1 MNIYLKKEN
10 GTVKV
15 FYSEE
20 EMVGAGYTAADKIV
34 AEEEFNSNG
43 CYTRIINGEIIV
55 GRTVEEIEA
64 EERAEKISEVDG
76 QLEALDR
83 KYLTPRVLGGIG
95 IGDEYAIGERNKHE
109 QEAAPLRVRREELIQ
124 SA

>member
-20 EMVGAGYTAADKIV
+20 AMIGAGYTAADKIV
-34 AEEEFNSNG
+34 TEEEFNSNG
-43 CYTRIINGEIIV
+43 CYARIINGEIIV

-64 EERAEKISEVDG
+64 EERAEKIADLKSQLAELDKQYLTPRKLSG
-76 QLEALDR
+76 IGINEPYALAERSKHEQAAAPLREQLEAL
-83 KYLTPRVLGGIG
+83 KL
-95 IGDEYAIGERNKHE
+95 
-109 QEAAPLRVRREELIQ
+109 